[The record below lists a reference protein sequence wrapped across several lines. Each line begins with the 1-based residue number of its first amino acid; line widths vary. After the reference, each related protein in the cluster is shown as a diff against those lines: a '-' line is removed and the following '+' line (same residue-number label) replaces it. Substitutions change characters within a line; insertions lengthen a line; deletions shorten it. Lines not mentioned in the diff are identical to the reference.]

1 MSKLL
6 KEYYTKHHQAGK
18 RIGQAFSE
26 QLRGGLFSKW
36 IGEGGRILDIGC
48 RDCKLTRY
56 YSKGN
61 LVIGSD
67 IDFDALLY
75 CKDGEINNL
84 INIDITYGLPFID
97 QIFDV
102 VVCGELLEHVMIP
115 DIILSEIKRVLKK
128 NGKVIGSVPLVYHLQ
143 NRLRVLRGKR
153 LDNDPT
159 HTQHFSYNYLIET
172 LSKFFKIKEI
182 VAIEGQKWAKYS
194 MRLFA
199 RHVAFLC
206 LHE

>member
-6 KEYYTKHHQAGK
+6 KEYYTKHHNEGK
-18 RIGQAFSE
+18 RLGQAFSE
-26 QLRGGLFSKW
+26 KLRGELFSKW
-36 IGEGGRILDIGC
+36 IGGGVVLDIGC
-48 RDCKLTRY
+48 RDCKLT
-56 YSKGN
+56 KHFAIN
-61 LVIGSD
+61 NIIIGLD
-67 IDFDALLY
+67 IDYDALIY
-75 CKDGEINNL
+75 CKKVGIPYVINA
-84 INIDITYGLPFID
+84 DISYGLPFND
-97 QIFDV
+97 HIFDAV
-102 VVCGELLEHVMIP
+102 ICGEVLEHVVIP
-115 DIILSEIKRVLKK
+115 EIILSEIKRVLKK
-128 NGKVIGSVPLVYHLQ
+128 GGKFVGSVPLVYHLQ

-172 LSKFFKIKEI
+172 LSKFFNVRET

-206 LHE
+206 SNE